1 MQTTVQVTF
10 SLEIASM
17 RLTPAFKTSGLQL
30 KPTSKVVSM
39 RFAPSQD
46 LQPPM
51 NLQVTFEVGR
61 IDLSNGS
68 IGAMRLSPSLQQT
81 PAIRNSSAFA
91 ISGSEFVS
99 GSGGA
104 PVQLTPHHQDQAS
117 VHLTAEF
124 QIGGIEFTPL
134 FEISTIV
141 LNATSRRV
149 SIQLPGPG
157 PVEGAPIFEIENVQL
172 GPGNELGLIQV
183 AVGEPGGGSSPVQQH
198 GWNFTI
204 GDHGQEH
211 RVPVG

>member
-1 MQTTVQVTF
+1 MQTTVQLTF
-10 SLEIASM
+10 SLEIVSM

-30 KPTSKVVSM
+30 KPTSKVVTM

-61 IDLSNGS
+61 IDLSNGT
-68 IGAMRLSPSLQQT
+68 IGVVRLSPSSQQT
-81 PAIRNSSAFA
+81 PAIRNSSGFA
-91 ISGSEFVS
+91 VSGFEFVS
-99 GSGGA
+99 NSSGA
-104 PVQLTPHHQDQAS
+104 PMQLTPLHQEQAS

-124 QIGGIEFTPL
+124 QIAGIEFTPL
-134 FEISTIV
+134 FEISAIV

-149 SIQLPGPG
+149 VMRLPGPG
-157 PVEGAPIFEIENVQL
+157 PAEVAPIFEIENVQL

-183 AVGEPGGGSSPVQQH
+183 IVGEPAGGNPPLQH
-198 GWNFTI
+198 SWNFNV

-211 RVPVG
+211 RMPIG